1 MCNYFCNI
9 KMGYVNFSLVIMGLD
24 SSVPVLKKTNKGFK
38 RDWSHVKLCT
48 HVESTAASNP
58 VLIVGEEH

>member
-1 MCNYFCNI
+1 MQLC
-9 KMGYVNFSLVIMGLD
+9 SLLLMFLA
-24 SSVPVLKKTNKGFK
+24 KKSKKKKQGFK
-38 RDWSHVKLCT
+38 RDYSHVKLCT